1 MNKLV
6 VLGCIVLF
14 LAMSASVNAQMFSPA
29 ACMKGELNQDSM
41 AFFVGKTAISGDF
54 QGYLIDSVYQT
65 DSIIDILSFEDILG
79 NHFVEVDFNLFLLED
94 IRAFPLFNSCTFK
107 DVSKVTIVDIQE
119 LQRIFFQWG
128 EQ

>member
-14 LAMSASVNAQMFSPA
+14 LTMSASVNAQMFSPA

-41 AFFVGKTAISGDF
+41 AFFVGKAAISGEF

-65 DSIIDILSFEDILG
+65 DSIINILSFEDILS

-94 IRAFPLFNSCTFK
+94 IRAFPLLSYCTSK

-128 EQ
+128 KQ